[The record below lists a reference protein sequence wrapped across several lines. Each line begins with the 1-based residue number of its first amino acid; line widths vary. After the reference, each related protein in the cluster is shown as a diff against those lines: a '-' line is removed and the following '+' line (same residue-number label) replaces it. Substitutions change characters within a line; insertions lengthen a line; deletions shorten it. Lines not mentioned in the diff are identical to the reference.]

1 MSINE
6 MIQAFLPKDKV
17 FKQLLKALS
26 EQTKKNC
33 DLFAGANLCDRSLEE
48 LENDQSVEEIVDEM
62 IVQLSE
68 NFITPFDREDIFAI
82 VQNFE
87 NINQNLRRS
96 CQQIRLYQI
105 DLQTL
110 SEQISKITEAVS
122 LLDEILVDLKNK
134 QDLDTKLKIRKV
146 SATLEDS
153 IWHYDQAVAKSIS
166 SLIQEKSE
174 DTNGVKVAELLKQIE
189 IQSSLLEIMKSIHR
203 TAWIMQGV
211 LIKYA

>member
-6 MIQAFLPKDKV
+6 MIQAFLPKDTI
-17 FKQLLKALS
+17 FKALLKKLS
-26 EQTKKNC
+26 DQTRKNC
-33 DLFAGANLCDRSLEE
+33 QLFAEANLCDANLDD

-82 VQNFE
+82 TQSFE

-96 CQQIRLYQI
+96 CQQIRLFKI
-105 DLQTL
+105 DTQSL
-110 SEQISKITEAVS
+110 SEQIETITGAVS

-134 QDLDTKLKIRKV
+134 QDLNTKLKIRKV
-146 SATLEDS
+146 SASLEDS
-153 IWHYDQAVAKSIS
+153 IWHYDQLVAKSINALGES
-166 SLIQEKSE
+166 KDHQDIAQ
-174 DTNGVKVAELLKQIE
+174 LLKQIE
-189 IQSSLLEIMKSIHR
+189 IQGTLLEIMKSIHR
-203 TAWIMQGV
+203 AAWIMQGV

>member
-1 MSINE
+1 
-6 MIQAFLPKDKV
+6 
-17 FKQLLKALS
+17 
-26 EQTKKNC
+26 
-33 DLFAGANLCDRSLEE
+33 
-48 LENDQSVEEIVDEM
+48 M

-105 DLQTL
+105 DQQTL
-110 SEQISKITEAVS
+110 SEQISKITEAVH

-174 DTNGVKVAELLKQIE
+174 DTNGLKVAELLKQIE